1 MANTLTAPASPRRI
15 DLALA
20 IIRVVVGAIFI
31 AHGGQKLFVYGLD
44 GVTGAFT
51 QMGAPL
57 PQITA
62 PLVAVVEFFGG
73 IALVLGLLTRLA
85 AIGIALVMLGAILL
99 VHLKNG
105 FFAPTGFEFPLALL
119 TAAVA
124 FAVTGGG
131 TYSVDRRIFARRA
144 PR

>member
-1 MANTLTAPASPRRI
+1 MTNAITAPASPRRI

-31 AHGGQKLFVYGLD
+31 AHGGQKLFVFGID

-57 PQITA
+57 PAITA
-62 PLVAVVEFFGG
+62 PLVALVEFAGG

-85 AIGIALVMLGAILL
+85 AMAIALVMVGAILL
-99 VHLKNG
+99 VHLRNG

-119 TAAVA
+119 SAAIA
-124 FAVTGGG
+124 FVVTGGG
-131 TYSVDRRIFARRA
+131 TYSVDRRIFARTAR
-144 PR
+144 R